1 MRTHIR
7 TMNGQNM
14 WRLLA
19 VMAMATVGN
28 TASAQVFECT
38 NSKGAKEF
46 ANFCP
51 PGTSQ
56 QRQIGK
62 SVEGA
67 EPGAAAPA
75 GASAPA
81 PKTIEMQDA
90 EFRKRTLERQEAE
103 TKAAQDKAQADEFAR
118 NCVEAR
124 TQLRAVEEGQRM
136 QRFDPVTGERI
147 QFGDDERVEE
157 AERQRRAI
165 AQWCK

>member
-1 MRTHIR
+1 
-7 TMNGQNM
+7 
-14 WRLLA
+14 
-19 VMAMATVGN
+19 
-28 TASAQVFECT
+28 
-38 NSKGAKEF
+38 
-46 ANFCP
+46 
-51 PGTSQ
+51 
-56 QRQIGK
+56 
-62 SVEGA
+62 
-67 EPGAAAPA
+67 
-75 GASAPA
+75 
-81 PKTIEMQDA
+81 MQDA

>member
-1 MRTHIR
+1 
-7 TMNGQNM
+7 M

-19 VMAMATVGN
+19 VMATAAN

-38 NSKGAKEF
+38 NAKGAKEF
-46 ANFCP
+46 ANFCA
-51 PGTSQ
+51 PGTVQ

-62 SVEGA
+62 SSESG
-67 EPGAAAPA
+67 EPGAASPPA
-75 GASAPA
+75 AGSPA
-81 PKTIEMQDA
+81 PKTIEMQDV

-103 TKAAQDKAQADEFAR
+103 TKAVQDKAQAEEFAR
-118 NCVEAR
+118 NCIEAR

-157 AERQRRAI
+157 AERQRRAMS
-165 AQWCK
+165 QWCK